1 MKDYFILDITNVHGK
16 LNNFYYYNFDRLTME
31 DRQDLSE
38 VMQVL
43 KKYINRQDEDFDDF
57 IEE

>member
-1 MKDYFILDITNVHGK
+1 MKDYLMLDMINVHGK
-16 LNNFYYYNFDRLTME
+16 INNFYYYNLE
-31 DRQDLSE
+31 KLSIEEKQDFSE

-57 IEE
+57 REE